1 MNIWP
6 SFFFV
11 AHAINCSTLDEKIF
25 NLCKTSR
32 TINLL

>member
-6 SFFFV
+6 SFFV
-11 AHAINCSTLDEKIF
+11 AHAITCSTLDEKIF